1 MGSSLTLRQQEEVWD
16 RWRAGE
22 SARLIARALR
32 CEPATVR
39 RHLAATGGIR
49 PVQRCRALLRLSLAE
64 REEISRGL
72 AAGESARAIAAR
84 IARSPSSVSREIAR
98 NGGRERYRAAE
109 ADAVAWDSARRP
121 KTTKLDRHE
130 GLRELVRLKL
140 CDDWSPEQIASWLR
154 RNFPD
159 ESEWWIS
166 HEAIYRGLYISTRHA
181 LPSALTSH
189 LRSARPVRR
198 SRAARRTGQGR
209 GRLRNMVSIHDRP
222 AHIEDREEVGHWEG
236 DLVMGARPSA
246 VATLVERS
254 TRTVRLV
261 RLPGIKGP
269 DVRAALIHNLRT
281 VPPALLRT
289 LTWDRGREM
298 SEHDRI
304 AASLGVSVFF
314 CDPRSPWQRGSN
326 ENTNRLLR
334 QYLPKQADL
343 SKFTQSELDRIAE
356 KINTRP
362 RRVLEWDTSQDRL
375 LDALDRLEAT
385 SGALTG

>member
-1 MGSSLTLRQQEEVWD
+1 MGSSLTLKQQEDIWE

-22 SARLIARALR
+22 PARLIARAIR
-32 CEPATVR
+32 CGPAMVR
-39 RHLAATGGIR
+39 KHLAVTGGIR
-49 PVQRCRALLRLSLAE
+49 PVPRRRALLRLSIAE

-72 AAGESARAIAAR
+72 AVGESARVIAAR
-84 IARSPSSVSREIAR
+84 IARSPSSVSREISR

-109 ADAVAWDSARRP
+109 ADAAAWESSRRP
-121 KTTKLDRHE
+121 KSTKLDRHE

-140 CDDWSPEQIASWLR
+140 RDDWSPEQIASWLR
-154 RNFPD
+154 RSFPD
-159 ESEWWIS
+159 EAEWWIS
-166 HEAIYRGLYISTRHA
+166 HEAIYRSLYISSRLA

-189 LRSARPVRR
+189 LRSGRLVRG

-222 AHIEDREEVGHWEG
+222 AHVDNREEVGHWEG

-281 VPPALLRT
+281 VPPVLLRS

-298 SEHDRI
+298 SEHEHI
-304 AASLGVSVFF
+304 TESLGVSVFF

-343 SKFTQSELDRIAE
+343 SKFTQTELDRIAE

-375 LDALDRLEAT
+375 LDALDKL
-385 SGALTG
+385 

>member
-1 MGSSLTLRQQEEVWD
+1 MGSTLTLEQQDAIWD

-22 SARLIARALR
+22 PARVIARTVR
-32 CEPATVR
+32 CGPAAVR
-39 RHLAATGGIR
+39 RHLAVTGGIR
-49 PVQRCRALLRLSLAE
+49 PAPRRRALLRLSLAE
-64 REEISRGL
+64 REEISRGI
-72 AAGESARAIAAR
+72 AAGESARTIAVR
-84 IARSPSSVSREIAR
+84 TGRSPSSVSREIAR
-98 NGGRERYRAAE
+98 NGGRDNYRAAH
-109 ADAVAWDSARRP
+109 ADVATWGRSRRP
-121 KTTKLDRHE
+121 KLSKLDCHE

-140 CDDWSPEQIASWLR
+140 TDDWSPEQIAAWLR
-154 RNFPD
+154 RSFPD
-159 ESEWWIS
+159 EPHLWIS
-166 HEAIYRGLYISTRHA
+166 HEAIYRHLYISTRHA

-189 LRSARPVRR
+189 LRSRRPVRM
-198 SRAARRTGQGR
+198 SRLARKSGHGR

-222 AHIEDREEVGHWEG
+222 AHVEDRREVGHWEG

-269 DVRAALIHNLRT
+269 DVRAALVHNLRGL
-281 VPPALLRT
+281 PSELLRT

-298 SEHDRI
+298 SEHERI
-304 AASLGVSVFF
+304 AATLGISVFF

-343 SKFTQSELDRIAE
+343 SRFTQTDLDRIAE

-362 RRVLEWDTSQDRL
+362 RRVLGWDTSHDRL
-375 LDALDRLEAT
+375 LDVLMI
-385 SGALTG
+385 